1 MKPVALRAPIYLLA
15 GRPTGRRGDAD
26 PLLVRA
32 LASAGAASPSVAYIG
47 AASDDSRS
55 FFVMLSEHLRA
66 CGAGPVTLAPLAG
79 RRAAVDKARAILEAA
94 DVIFVSGGDV
104 VAGMAVLG
112 EQQIVPYLRELYET
126 GKPFVGVSAGSIMLG
141 QQWVR
146 WEDPADDGSA
156 SLFPCMGL
164 APLTCDTHGEADG
177 WDELRALLRLSPEGT
192 VGYGIPAGAGLLV
205 HPDGTLEALGAP
217 VQRFVRTVRAV
228 ARKRDL
234 RPGEAENVMRET

>member
-1 MKPVALRAPIYLLA
+1 MNRAALPAPIYLLA
-15 GRPTGRRGDAD
+15 GRPGGRRGGAD

-32 LASAGAASPSVAYIG
+32 LASAGVANPKVAYIG

-55 FFVMLSEHLRA
+55 FFLMLAEHLRL
-66 CGAGPVTLAPLAG
+66 CGAGSVTLAPLAG
-79 RRAAVDKARAILEAA
+79 RRAAVDKARAVLEAA

-104 VAGMAVLG
+104 EAGMAVLA
-112 EQQIVPYLRELYET
+112 ERQIVPYLRGLYEA
-126 GKPFVGVSAGSIMLG
+126 GKPFVGISAGSIMLG

-146 WEDPADDGSA
+146 WNDPDDDGSA

-177 WDELRALLRLSPEGT
+177 WEELRALLRLSPEGT

-205 HPDGTLEALGAP
+205 RPDGVLEALGAP
-217 VQRFVRTVRAV
+217 VQRFARTARGVVRRA
-228 ARKRDL
+228 DL
-234 RPGEAENVMRET
+234 KPEA